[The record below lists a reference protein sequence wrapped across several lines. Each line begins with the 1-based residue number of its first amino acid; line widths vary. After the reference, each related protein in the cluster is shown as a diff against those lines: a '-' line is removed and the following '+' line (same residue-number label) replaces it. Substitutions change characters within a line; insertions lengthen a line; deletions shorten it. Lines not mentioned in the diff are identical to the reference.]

1 MKNIYL
7 GKNTLVLDTLNVW
20 LSVKVKKYI
29 GDMRPNPLFLKIVLN
44 IPHPPL
50 HLPAGI
56 LVQTFI
62 PLILL
67 HGLAIIT
74 LVVSASFHCLH
85 CTSLNANIFLHFL
98 N

>member
-1 MKNIYL
+1 M
-7 GKNTLVLDTLNVW
+7 
-20 LSVKVKKYI
+20 KVKKHI
-29 GDMRPNPLFLKIVLN
+29 GDMRPNPLFFKIVLN
-44 IPHPPL
+44 ISHPPL

-74 LVVSASFHCLH
+74 LVVSGSFHCLH
-85 CTSLNANIFLHFL
+85 CTSLNANMFLHVL
-98 N
+98 T